1 MNKFLLVVLMA
12 LLMSGCASQKLT
24 PEHRAQI
31 KTVKVLPV
39 KWESKQVSY
48 MGREQA
54 WGAALGAGLGAGIG
68 MASGASRLGSSALS
82 GAGFAV
88 GLKTGDL
95 ASMSTVEAILY
106 VMETEKI
113 DLGELLKQ
121 NFVTELN
128 KNSSLRVVGDDE
140 VADAQIQLTVD
151 SWGFSLTQGFSS
163 VVYPVINVVAVMN
176 RGDEQLWQQGD
187 RVTPFTSGNDY
198 GYTPLQYRTEPQTLR
213 LALKGVTEIVSQ
225 PLAEGLK

>member
-1 MNKFLLVVLMA
+1 MKKFLFVVLMA

-39 KWESKQVSY
+39 KWESKQMSY

-68 MASGASRLGSSALS
+68 MASGASRLGTSALS
-82 GAGFAV
+82 GAGLAV

-121 NFVTELN
+121 NFVAELN
-128 KNSSLRVVGDDE
+128 KNSSLKVVGDDE

-151 SWGFSLTQGFSS
+151 RWGFSLTQGFSS

-187 RVTPFTSGNDY
+187 GVTPFTSGNDY